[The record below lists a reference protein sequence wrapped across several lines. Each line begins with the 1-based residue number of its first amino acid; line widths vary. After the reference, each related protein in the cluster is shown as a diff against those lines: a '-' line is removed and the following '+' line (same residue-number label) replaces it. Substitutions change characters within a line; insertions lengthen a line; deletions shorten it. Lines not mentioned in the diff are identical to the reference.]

1 MARNRQKAR
10 QRQEARRAQ
19 RRRNPYLE
27 APPEEEDD
35 FPQEPADVTI
45 DSEADTLARG
55 QLTWSDDE
63 FIEEVEPRSRGRVGA
78 FLASVWAELQRV
90 QWPDR
95 QTVTLLT
102 GIVLAFVLIAGGYL
116 GLLDLIF
123 SKLVQQIL

>member
-27 APPEEEDD
+27 APPEDD
-35 FPQEPADVTI
+35 EQESDLAI

-55 QLTWSDDE
+55 QLDWADDE

-90 QWPDR
+90 QWPNR
-95 QTVTLLT
+95 ETVTLLT
-102 GIVLAFVLIAGGYL
+102 GVVLAFVLIAGGYL